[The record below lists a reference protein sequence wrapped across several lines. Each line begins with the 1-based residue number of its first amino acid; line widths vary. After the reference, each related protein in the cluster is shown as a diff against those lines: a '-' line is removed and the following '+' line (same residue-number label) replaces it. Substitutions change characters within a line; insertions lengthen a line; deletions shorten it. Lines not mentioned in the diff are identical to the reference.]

1 MFNDIGERFKQIR
14 KHYNLTQQLF
24 SISLGISR
32 SHISNIENGREKP
45 SDTLLMLL
53 NSKYHINT
61 EWLLEGKGNMLI
73 NDIDVITSE
82 EFERK
87 EYIGNL
93 YNKLFE
99 ATNSHVK
106 KHLYNHILE
115 CLFTILVEDSYW
127 LITDID
133 SKERLDYL
141 KYTDDLFTKLSDLI
155 NEIRII
161 SKNSKQNDYKQMLEA
176 KNTFDEAIADINN
189 SLSDMCSSLFIQ
201 NNIKFKL

>member
-73 NDIDVITSE
+73 NDIDVVTSE

-87 EYIGNL
+87 EYISNL
-93 YNKLFE
+93 YNKLFK

-106 KHLYNHILE
+106 RHLYNHILE
-115 CLFTILVEDSYW
+115 CLLTILVEDSYW
-127 LITDID
+127 LVADID

-141 KYTDDLFTKLSDLI
+141 KYTDELFTKLSDLI

-176 KNTFDEAIADINN
+176 KNTFDEAIADIKN

>member
-14 KHYNLTQQLF
+14 KHFNLTQQLF

-106 KHLYNHILE
+106 RHLYNHILE
-115 CLFTILVEDSYW
+115 CLLTILVEDSYW
-127 LITDID
+127 LVADIN